1 MCLCNASNG
10 LETKKKNRYIAQS
23 DMSQSCLWCLVGGQQ
38 EVETLRNWSE
48 INNKMEFDI
57 NINPYELM

>member
-1 MCLCNASNG
+1 
-10 LETKKKNRYIAQS
+10 
-23 DMSQSCLWCLVGGQQ
+23 MSQSCLQFLFGGQQ

-57 NINPYELM
+57 NINPYELMYVLPSFTKAFYRFLSLSDFF